1 MVDTWPTAI
10 VIALNS
16 ESLTS
21 NGSLFVVGD
30 RYKDYI
36 VSTKQV
42 DIMKIIN
49 QLSSNEI
56 RYDNGYGE

>member
-1 MVDTWPTAI
+1 MADTWPTAI